1 MQNSDMNK
9 IITTTCIFLTIG
21 VLLSACSTTRNH
33 LSGQLNVHS
42 PVSQDLYDTIA
53 HLDGVLFEA
62 FNSCNI
68 EGFTGLMTD
77 DIEFYH
83 DQSGL
88 MLSPKTQAE
97 ALKIRCA
104 EQDKN
109 GILRRELVK
118 GSLEVHPIKN
128 YGAVEIGVH
137 NFYRTLSGQKEKL
150 TTTAKF
156 IQIWRENNGE
166 WKVSRIVSYGH
177 EEIR

>member
-1 MQNSDMNK
+1 MNK
-9 IITTTCIFLTIG
+9 FKFLTTTSIFLTIG
-21 VLLSACSTTRNH
+21 FMLSACSTSRNQ
-33 LSGQLNVHS
+33 LSGQSTVYS
-42 PVSQDLYDTIA
+42 QVSQDLHNTVA
-53 HLDGVLFEA
+53 GLDAALFEA

-68 EGFTGLMTD
+68 KGFTELMAD

-118 GSLEVHPIKN
+118 GSLEVYPIKN

-137 NFYRTLSGQKEKL
+137 NFYRTLPGQKEKL
-150 TTTAKF
+150 TTTGKF
-156 IQIWRENNGE
+156 IQIWRERNGE

-177 EEIR
+177 EEIK